1 MVMMNM
7 KIKMIKLSDGDVLGS
22 ISQAE
27 KQWRL
32 YFSSIT
38 DKFVIKNKQFLATSK
53 CGSPVYIV
61 IKKQNLALDLLT
73 LFSKIRS
80 MVFYLVP
87 NDAFLHFVCLCDTF
101 NTQQELTI

>member
-1 MVMMNM
+1 MMNM
-7 KIKMIKLSDGDVLGS
+7 KIKMIKLSDGDVLDS

-38 DKFVIKNKQFLATSK
+38 DKFVIKNKQFLGTSK

-61 IKKQNLALDLLT
+61 IKKTKPCSWFAYLIFQNKVNGL
-73 LFSKIRS
+73 LFSSKWCIS
-80 MVFYLVP
+80 
-87 NDAFLHFVCLCDTF
+87 AFCVLMWH
-101 NTQQELTI
+101 I